1 MRKHTTRSGDT
12 VILAALAVTGISF
25 AMVALAMF
33 LVADP
38 APTEL
43 PAPNG
48 GGAAN
53 LHTGRLWGNVEHY
66 ALRGAELYAA
76 GLASEGLVNPNVY
89 LKAGRQHMS
98 DDELAGKGLG
108 LVPARLT
115 AGMAVLHK
123 KVQESGELRQ
133 RLPQVVTDSL
143 WSVDPKEAA
152 MGLAALRKAV
162 QEDDE
167 LNFMVPIEMRLA
179 LQATIYAFPSP
190 ITRYYHGPNGI
201 NSPSVDAGYDQES
214 RLRHDCPDIG
224 SFSLESPEL
233 ESLCRMAKERFVSMY
248 PWMVGDEEWL
258 GFEGSCR
265 YYHSE
270 SVARFLANQLDAR
283 VSDRCKALIDAGWVV
298 RDGALRHPGLDPEE
312 MARALEAGGGAPG
325 AYGRMVETGGELAPQ
340 FTRECLSPFE
350 GTVPFHFDSYGEG

>member
-1 MRKHTTRSGDT
+1 M
-12 VILAALAVTGISF
+12 ILAALAVTGISF
-25 AMVALAMF
+25 AVVTLAMF

-38 APTEL
+38 TSTEL
-43 PAPNG
+43 RAPNG
-48 GGAAN
+48 SEATN
-53 LHTGRLWGNVEHY
+53 LHTKRLWGNVEHY

-76 GLASEGLVNPNVY
+76 GLASEGLVNPNIF

-98 DDELAGKGLG
+98 ADELAGKGLD
-108 LVPARLT
+108 LDPARLA

-133 RLPQVVTDSL
+133 RLPQAVTDSL
-143 WSVDPKEAA
+143 WGVDPKEAA
-152 MGLAALRKAV
+152 TGLAALRKAI

-190 ITRYYHGPNGI
+190 ITRHYHGPDGI
-201 NSPSVDAGYDQES
+201 NSPSVDAGYDRES
-214 RLRHDCPDIG
+214 RLRHDYPDIG

-233 ESLCRMAKERFVSMY
+233 ENLCQRAKERFVSMY

-258 GFEGSCR
+258 GFDASCR

-270 SVARFLANQLDAR
+270 SVARFLADQLDAR
-283 VSDRCKALIDAGWVV
+283 VSDRCKALIDGGWVV
-298 RDGALRHPGLDPEE
+298 RDDAFHHPGLDPEG
-312 MARALEAGGGAPG
+312 MARALEAAGGAPG
-325 AYGRMVETGGELAPQ
+325 AYGRIVETGGEWAPQ

-350 GTVPFHFDSYGEG
+350 GTVPFHFDSYD